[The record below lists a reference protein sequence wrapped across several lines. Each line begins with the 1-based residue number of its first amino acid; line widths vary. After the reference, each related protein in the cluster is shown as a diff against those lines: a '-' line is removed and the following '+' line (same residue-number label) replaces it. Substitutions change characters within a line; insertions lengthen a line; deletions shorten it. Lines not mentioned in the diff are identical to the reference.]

1 MNNCYKDRIEQVHQQ
16 GWTKF
21 DGVFSAE
28 LIDDILEQY
37 KQMEPEFIHIQERK
51 GVAQLVENATHHSFV
66 LCRKMFAFLE
76 NDIVDEF
83 LTQYF
88 EGPYILN
95 TMGVSRITKDSKTYT
110 QNIHR
115 DIRSFTG
122 SNKLWIN
129 TLIMLDDSTEE
140 NGATWLLEGSQN
152 RADKPTEE
160 EFYKKAIRATG
171 KKGDVLFFDGNIW
184 HAAGANTTEL
194 PRHIITPFY
203 SKPYIKQQLDYPRAL
218 GIDFGKTLSPRLSQV
233 LGYNA
238 MVPVSLEEFYQPDEH
253 RFYKSNQ
260 G

>member
-1 MNNCYKDRIEQVHQQ
+1 
-16 GWTKF
+16 
-21 DGVFSAE
+21 
-28 LIDDILEQY
+28 
-37 KQMEPEFIHIQERK
+37 
-51 GVAQLVENATHHSFV
+51 
-66 LCRKMFAFLE
+66 MFAFLE

-122 SNKLWIN
+122 ANKLWIN

-171 KKGDVLFFDGNIW
+171 KIGDVLFFDGNLW
-184 HAAGANTTEL
+184 HAA
-194 PRHIITPFY
+194 
-203 SKPYIKQQLDYPRAL
+203 
-218 GIDFGKTLSPRLSQV
+218 
-233 LGYNA
+233 
-238 MVPVSLEEFYQPDEH
+238 
-253 RFYKSNQ
+253 
-260 G
+260 

>member
-1 MNNCYKDRIEQVHQQ
+1 MTINYSEEIAQVHSR
-16 GWTKF
+16 GWVKF
-21 DGVFSAE
+21 ENVFSEE
-28 LIDDILEQY
+28 LIDDILAEYQ
-37 KQMEPEFIHIQERK
+37 KFEPEFKDIQKRK
-51 GVAQLVENATHHSFV
+51 GIEHLVENATHHSFV

-76 NDIVDEF
+76 NALVDDF

-95 TMGVSRITKDSKTYT
+95 TMGVSRITNERKTYT

-152 RADKPTEE
+152 KAEKPDED
-160 EFYKKAIRATG
+160 EFYANSVRATG

-184 HAAGANTTEL
+184 HAAGQNYTDK

-218 GIDFGKTLSPRLSQV
+218 GIDFGKTLSPRLAQV

-238 MVPVSLEEFYQPDEH
+238 IVPVSLEEFYQPDEY
-253 RFYKSNQ
+253 RFYKSSQ